1 MREIC
6 INRDIFNFIIIFSI
20 LALVTFGLVFI
31 LVGTLIEFQTNEYR
45 EYDDKLNRWCYTSI
59 INHEE
64 ECKVNNTVENRF
76 LFSVLFLT
84 IETIIIGLWFYTRQ
98 NSFKF
103 KFCSS
108 EQMKDR
114 KK

>member
-6 INRDIFNFIIIFSI
+6 INRDTFNFIIIFS
-20 LALVTFGLVFI
+20 LWTLVTFGLVFT
-31 LVGTLIEFQTNEYR
+31 LVATLFEFQTNEYR
-45 EYDDKLNRWCYTSI
+45 EYDDKLNRWCYISI

-64 ECKVNNTVENRF
+64 KCKIADTVQNRF
-76 LFSVLFLT
+76 HGAILFLT
-84 IETIIIGLWFYTRQ
+84 IEGIIVGLYFYTKQ

-108 EQMKDR
+108 DEMRD